1 MAVLKEVEKSY
12 KSKAALK
19 AVLNYIMDK
28 SVAVEGGAV
37 NPHYAAECMLIV
49 KDVYHKTAG
58 RQIRHFVL
66 SFSATDDMDLAC
78 VCQINRWI
86 TALFME
92 RFQIV
97 SAVHT
102 DTNLFHI
109 HFVINTVS
117 YLDGMMYAG
126 GYSMLSWVKQYLNS
140 YYPELVIRIVWSA
153 ES

>member
-12 KSKAALK
+12 ESKAALK
-19 AVLNYIMDK
+19 AVLNYIMEK
-28 SVAVEGGAV
+28 SMVVEGGAV
-37 NPHYAAECMLIV
+37 NPKYSAECMLIL
-49 KDVYHKTAG
+49 KDVYHKTEG

-66 SFSATDDMDLAC
+66 SFSSADDMDFEC
-78 VCQINRWI
+78 VCQINRLI

-92 RFQIV
+92 TYQVV

-117 YLDGMMYAG
+117 YLDGRMYAG
-126 GYSMLSWVKQYLNS
+126 GYSMLNLVKQYLNS
-140 YYPELVIRIVWSA
+140 YYPELVIRIV
-153 ES
+153 